1 MINPLR
7 HCTGFQI
14 LSQHSSRQLAFWAL
28 KAVHEG
34 TYADIALNRVLRHPT
49 SDVER
54 RLATELLY
62 GCTRRQR
69 TLDALIDQFAK
80 KPAHQQ
86 PPDLRTLLHL
96 GLYQLRYL
104 EQIPVSAAVNTTV
117 ELAKQNRLSGLS
129 GFVNGLLRKYARQ
142 TDDPLALPTDPV
154 QRLGVQHSYP
164 DWIIEVWLSQ
174 LGESETELLC
184 LYLNQPPALDIRIN
198 PLKTTRAQVQEQME
212 TAGIAVETVAHLP
225 QALRIQDNAGP
236 IPQMPGFTEGLW
248 TVQDASAQLVSHVLD
263 PQPNSVVVDICAAP
277 GGKTTHIAELM
288 QGDGEIWACDR
299 TASRLRKLQ
308 QNLTRLDIH
317 NVQQWT
323 GDSRSLPEQVP
334 PADHLLID
342 APCSGLG
349 TLHRH
354 ADARWQQTPQ
364 TVRELNQL
372 QSELLEASAQR
383 VKPGGTLVY
392 ATCTLHP
399 DENERIIK
407 TFLKQHPDW
416 IVEPPNITAAHTTWH
431 QPAGWLKIWPHQQA
445 MDGFFITKIKQNT
458 A

>member
-1 MINPLR
+1 M
-7 HCTGFQI
+7 
-14 LSQHSSRQLAFWAL
+14 

-34 TYADIALNRVLRHPT
+34 TYADVALNRVLQHPT

-129 GFVNGLLRKYARQ
+129 GFVNGLLRRYARQ
-142 TDDPLALPTDPV
+142 TDDPLTLPTDPV
-154 QRLGVQHSYP
+154 QHLGVQHSYP

-174 LGESETELLC
+174 LGAAETELLC
-184 LYLNQPPALDIRIN
+184 IYLNQPPALDIRVN
-198 PLKTTRAQVQEQME
+198 TLKTTRAAVQEQLE
-212 TAGIAVETVAHLP
+212 AVGIEVEQIAHLP

-236 IPQMPGFTEGLW
+236 IPQIPGFKEGWW

-277 GGKTTHIAELM
+277 GGKTTHMAELM
-288 QGDGEIWACDR
+288 QGQGDIWACDR
-299 TASRLRKLQ
+299 TSSRLRKLQ

-323 GDSRSLPEQVP
+323 GDSRSLPEQIP
-334 PADHLLID
+334 PADSLLID

-364 TVRELNQL
+364 TVKQLNQL
-372 QSELLEASAQR
+372 QSELLAASAQQ
-383 VKPGGTLVY
+383 VKPGGTIVY

-399 DENERIIK
+399 DENECVIEA
-407 TFLKQHPDW
+407 FLNNHPGW
-416 IVEPPNITAAHTTWH
+416 SIEPPDIAAAHTTW
-431 QPAGWLKIWPHQQA
+431 QESSGWMKIWPHQRA
-445 MDGFFITKIKQNT
+445 MDGFFIAKVKQNI

>member
-1 MINPLR
+1 M
-7 HCTGFQI
+7 
-14 LSQHSSRQLAFWAL
+14 SQHSSRQLAFWAL

-34 TYADIALNRVLRHPT
+34 TYADVALNRVLKNPT

-69 TLDALIDQFAK
+69 TLDVLIDQFAK

-86 PPDLRTLLHL
+86 PPDLRTLLHI

-117 ELAKQNRLSGLS
+117 ELAKQNKLSGLS
-129 GFVNGLLRKYARQ
+129 GFVNGLLRRYARQ
-142 TDDPLALPTDPV
+142 SDDPLELPSKTI

-174 LGESETELLC
+174 LGEVETELLC
-184 LYLNQPPALDIRIN
+184 NYLNHPPALDIRIN
-198 PLKTTRAQVQEQME
+198 PLKTTRSAVQEQLE
-212 TAGIAVETVAHLP
+212 ADGIAVEPIAHLP

-236 IPQMPGFTEGLW
+236 IPQIPGFKEGLW
-248 TVQDASAQLVSHVLD
+248 TVQDASAQLVGHVLN
-263 PQPNSVVVDICAAP
+263 PAPNSVVVDICAAP

-288 QGDGEIWACDR
+288 QGQGKIWACDR
-299 TASRLRKLQ
+299 TSSRLRKLQ
-308 QNLTRLDIH
+308 QNLTRLGIS
-317 NVQQWT
+317 NVQQWI
-323 GDSRSLPEQVP
+323 GDSRNLPEQIP
-334 PADHLLID
+334 LADALLID

-364 TVRELNQL
+364 KVNELTKL
-372 QSELLEASAQR
+372 QTELLAASTQH
-383 VKPGGTLVY
+383 VKPGGTIVY
-392 ATCTLHP
+392 ATCSLHP
-399 DENERIIK
+399 EENEQVIEA
-407 TFLKQHPDW
+407 FLEHHSTW
-416 IVEPPNITAAHTTWH
+416 TIETPNQASALTTW
-431 QPAGWLKIWPHQQA
+431 QSPAGWMKVWPHQQA
-445 MDGFFITKIKQNT
+445 MDGFFITKLKQKIGQVT
-458 A
+458 HI

>member
-1 MINPLR
+1 L
-7 HCTGFQI
+7 QI
-14 LSQHSSRQLAFWAL
+14 LYQHSSRQLAFWAL

-34 TYADIALNRVLRHPT
+34 TYADVALNRVLKHPV

-69 TLDALIDQFAK
+69 TLDALIDQFATQ
-80 KPAHQQ
+80 PAHQQ

-129 GFVNGLLRKYARQ
+129 GFVNGLLRRYARQ
-142 TDDPLALPTDPV
+142 ANDPLDLPADPI

-174 LGESETELLC
+174 LGEAETELLC
-184 LYLNQPPALDIRIN
+184 LYLNHPPALDIRVN
-198 PLKTTRAQVQEQME
+198 TLKTTRTAVQEQLE
-212 TAGIAVETVAHLP
+212 AAGIAVETIAHLP
-225 QALRIQDNAGP
+225 QALRVQDNAGSV
-236 IPQMPGFTEGLW
+236 PQIPGFKEGWW
-248 TVQDASAQLVSHVLD
+248 TVQDASAQLVSHVLN
-263 PQPNSVVVDICAAP
+263 PQPHSVVIDVCAAP

-288 QGDGEIWACDR
+288 QGQGEIWACDR
-299 TASRLRKLQ
+299 TPSRLRKLQ

-317 NVQQWT
+317 NVHQWT
-323 GDSRSLPEQVP
+323 GDSRHLPEHIP
-334 PADHLLID
+334 LADQLLID

-364 TVRELNQL
+364 KVKDLNQL
-372 QSELLEASAQR
+372 QTELLAASAQR
-383 VKPGGTLVY
+383 VKPGGTIVY

-399 DENERIIK
+399 DENESVIAA
-407 TFLKQHPDW
+407 FLDHHPTW
-416 IVEPPNITAAHTTWH
+416 TLEPPTDYTNWQ
-431 QPAGWLKIWPHQQA
+431 QPSGWLKVWPHQKA
-445 MDGFFITKIKQNT
+445 MDGFFIAKVKQNIG
-458 A
+458 

>member
-1 MINPLR
+1 M
-7 HCTGFQI
+7 
-14 LSQHSSRQLAFWAL
+14 SQHSSRQLAFWAL

-34 TYADIALNRVLRHPT
+34 TYADVALNRVLQHPI

-104 EQIPVSAAVNTTV
+104 EQIPVSAAVNTAV

-129 GFVNGLLRKYARQ
+129 GFVNGLLRRYARQ
-142 TDDPLALPTDPV
+142 ADDPLALPTDSV

-174 LGESETELLC
+174 LGAAETELLC
-184 LYLNQPPALDIRIN
+184 NYLNQPPALDIRIN
-198 PLKTTRAQVQEQME
+198 PLKTTRAAVQKRLE
-212 TAGIAVETVAHLP
+212 AVGIEVEPIAHLP

-236 IPQMPGFTEGLW
+236 VPQIPGFKEGWW
-248 TVQDASAQLVSHVLD
+248 TVQDASAQLVSHILD

-288 QGDGEIWACDR
+288 QGQGEIWACDR
-299 TASRLRKLQ
+299 TSSRLRKLQ

-323 GDSRSLPEQVP
+323 GDSRSLPERIP
-334 PADHLLID
+334 PADYLLID

-372 QSELLEASAQR
+372 QSELLAASAQQ
-383 VKPGGTLVY
+383 VKPGGTIVY

-399 DENERIIK
+399 DENEHVIEA
-407 TFLKQHPDW
+407 FLNNHPDW
-416 IVEPPNITAAHTTWH
+416 SVEPPDIAAAQTAR
-431 QPAGWLKIWPHQQA
+431 QKSSGWMKIWPHQRA
-445 MDGFFITKIKQNT
+445 MDGFFIAKVKQNI